1 MRRREFLT
9 LVGGTTVAWPLAVR
23 AQQSDRL
30 HGLPEVCSIQNLSN
44 ENSEA
49 FEQGLREAGYVNGR
63 TVSLETRF
71 HRGSL
76 EQIDAFAAEFA
87 TRRCSV
93 IVAIAPYAI
102 QAVLRSKIAA
112 PVVGIDLESDPVA
125 SGWATS
131 IARPGKNFTG
141 FFLDIPELAGK
152 QVQLLTEALSNV
164 KRLAVLWDATVGGTQ
179 FRAMQSAVLPS
190 GVSFASFPIRQVGDI
205 KDTVDGAAR
214 ATVDG
219 LVILTSPLIFNQ
231 LSQIADLALKA
242 RLPTISLFDAFP
254 KAGGFLAYGPN
265 LSFMFKQAA
274 GYVSRIL
281 AGEKAGELPIERP
294 SNFELVVNLSTARVL
309 GVSIPPR
316 LLALA
321 TQVIE

>member
-1 MRRREFLT
+1 MRRREFIAFL
-9 LVGGTTVAWPLAVR
+9 GGGVMWPVAAR
-23 AQQSDRL
+23 ARL
-30 HGLPEVCSIQNLSN
+30 QEVCSIQNLPN
-44 ENSEA
+44 ENFEA
-49 FEQGLREAGYVNGR
+49 FVQGLGEAGYVDGR
-63 TVSLETRF
+63 TISLENRF

-76 EQIDAFAAEFA
+76 EQIDAFAGEFA
-87 TRRCSV
+87 ARNCSV

-125 SGWATS
+125 SGWAKS
-131 IARPGKNFTG
+131 IARPGGNFTG

-152 QVQLLTEALSNV
+152 QVELLTETLPSI

-179 FRAMQSAVLPS
+179 FLAMQSTVLPS
-190 GVSFASFPIRQVGDI
+190 GVSFESFPIRHVDDI
-205 KDTVDGAAR
+205 NYAVERAAR
-214 ATVDG
+214 AGVNG
-219 LVILTSPLIFNQ
+219 LVVLTSPLIFNQ
-231 LSQIADLALKA
+231 LSQIADLAAKA
-242 RLPTISLFDAFP
+242 HLPTISLFDAFP

-265 LSFMFKQAA
+265 LSYMFKQAA

-281 AGEKAGELPIERP
+281 GGEKAGELPIERP
-294 SNFELVVNLSTARVL
+294 SKFELVVNMPVAKRL

>member
-1 MRRREFLT
+1 MRRRT
-9 LVGGTTVAWPLAVR
+9 LLRLLAGATAWPIAAR
-23 AQQSDRL
+23 AQRSKKA
-30 HGLPEVCSIQNLSN
+30 HPEVCSIQNLPN
-44 ENSEA
+44 ENFEA
-49 FEQGLREAGYVNGR
+49 FVQGLGEAGYFDGR
-63 TVSLETRF
+63 NISLETRF

-76 EQIDAFAAEFA
+76 EQIDAFAGEFA
-87 TRRCSV
+87 ARNCSV

-125 SGWATS
+125 SGWAKS
-131 IARPGKNFTG
+131 IARPGGNFTG

-152 QVQLLTEALSNV
+152 QVELLTEALPSI

-179 FRAMQSAVLPS
+179 FYAMQSAVLPS
-190 GVSFASFPIRQVGDI
+190 GVSFESFPIRRVDDI
-205 KDTVDGAAR
+205 EDAVERAAR
-214 ATVDG
+214 EGVDG

-231 LSQIADLALKA
+231 LSQIADLAMKA
-242 RLPTISLFDAFP
+242 HLPTISLFDAFP

-265 LSFMFKQAA
+265 LSYMFKQAA

-294 SNFELVVNLSTARVL
+294 SKFELVINTSAAKAL